1 MMKLKPLVKMMAVVS
16 IANLPATTALY
27 ASDLSLYKGNTTGK
41 TSILLMLD
49 TSGSMGISSLV
60 LPKNNTYGSPGDV
73 DSSLCSQTGIVETG
87 SSTAIN
93 QWAYNAIDRR
103 AGSNK

>member
-60 LPKNNTYGSPGDV
+60 LPKNNKYGSPGDV
-73 DSSLCSQTGIVETG
+73 DNSLCSRTTVDEANSGRNTWYKTYE
-87 SSTAIN
+87 
-93 QWAYNAIDRR
+93 
-103 AGSNK
+103 